1 MGIRRPGPWEAPI
14 MTRVQLGSL
23 FTGLAGAGFL
33 GTAAL
38 HGTGYDSVTQLAA
51 RGPAE
56 LQALAPALWLAF
68 SLDLVIIG
76 LILAVVAR
84 RPIPR
89 DRAVLA
95 VAALSPIGAA
105 LLQIRF
111 LGFILPTAILL
122 ALGAFTLT
130 AAVVVPPAERA

>member
-1 MGIRRPGPWEAPI
+1 
-14 MTRVQLGSL
+14 MTRAQLGSL
-23 FTGLAGAGFL
+23 LTGLAGAGFL

-51 RGPAE
+51 QGPAE
-56 LQALAPALWLAF
+56 LQALMPALWVAF
-68 SLDLVIIG
+68 SLDLVVIG

-89 DRAVLA
+89 DRLLLA
-95 VAALSPIGAA
+95 VAAFSPVGAA

-111 LGFILPTAILL
+111 LGFIPPSAILL

-130 AAVVVPPAERA
+130 AAVVVPPATRG